1 MTKILG
7 ISGKKQSGKTTVGNF
22 LYGCAMLDA
31 GIVDYAA
38 INENGKLVVPY
49 HHSENETRPC
59 VFPVESKHKSITSYL
74 DENIWSKVKVYNFA
88 DTLKGVCM
96 DVLGLTEEQC
106 YGSDEDKNSE
116 TDVVWGNMPVQ
127 FPFKPRRNGQQK
139 MTARE
144 VLQYIGT
151 DIFRCIKQNVWVE
164 STIRRI
170 EKDSPE
176 LAIIVDCRFP
186 NEVVGIQAAG
196 GKVIRLARNMFGD
209 DDQHASETALDRYE
223 RFDSIIDNQKMS
235 IQEQNEAIYNQLFE
249 WSFIDYK
256 AVAGSIS

>member
-38 INENGKLVVPY
+38 INDNGKLVVPY
-49 HHSENETRPC
+49 HHAHDETRPC
-59 VFPVESKHKSITSYL
+59 VFPVESRHKSITSYMQ
-74 DENIWSKVKVYNFA
+74 ENVWSKIKVYNFA
-88 DTLKGVCM
+88 DTLKNVCM
-96 DVLGLTEEQC
+96 EVLGLSYEQC
-106 YGSDEDKNSE
+106 YGSDTDKNSD

-127 FPFKPRRNGQQK
+127 FPFKPKRNGQQK

-164 STIRRI
+164 STIRKI
-170 EKDSPE
+170 QSDSPD
-176 LAIIVDCRFP
+176 LAVIVDCRFP
-186 NEVVGIQAAG
+186 NEVEGIQDAG
-196 GKVIRLARNMFGD
+196 GKVIRLSRNMFGD
-209 DDQHASETALDRYE
+209 QDQHRSETALDNCKT
-223 RFDSIIDNQKMS
+223 FDCVIDNQDMNVQK
-235 IQEQNEAIYNQLFE
+235 QNEAVYNQLFE
-249 WSFIDYK
+249 WGFINYE
-256 AVAGSIS
+256 AAAGFVS